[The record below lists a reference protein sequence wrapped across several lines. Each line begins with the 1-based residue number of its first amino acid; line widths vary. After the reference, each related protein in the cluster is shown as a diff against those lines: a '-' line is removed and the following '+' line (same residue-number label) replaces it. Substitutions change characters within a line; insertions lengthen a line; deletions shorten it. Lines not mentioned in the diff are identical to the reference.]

1 MDQSLENAARH
12 ETVMDV
18 THEQIARVYAQ
29 AFLGAANAA
38 GDAVGLVEELGSLV
52 SDVLDR
58 FPGLEKTLGS
68 ALLSH
73 DEKVGL
79 LDRTLGGQA
88 SPTLLNFL
96 KVLSAHQ
103 RLEIVRATARAAQ
116 HLLNKQLGKVEV
128 ELTVANPMDGALQSE
143 VTTALRTS
151 LAAEPV
157 VSIYVD
163 PSLIAGFVVKVGDTV
178 YDGSIRTRFER
189 ARKAMIERAIADIE
203 SHPEKFFNGE
213 PG

>member
-1 MDQSLENAARH
+1 
-12 ETVMDV
+12 
-18 THEQIARVYAQ
+18 
-29 AFLGAANAA
+29 
-38 GDAVGLVEELGSLV
+38 
-52 SDVLDR
+52 
-58 FPGLEKTLGS
+58 
-68 ALLSH
+68 
-73 DEKVGL
+73 
-79 LDRTLGGQA
+79 
-88 SPTLLNFL
+88 
-96 KVLSAHQ
+96 
-103 RLEIVRATARAAQ
+103 
-116 HLLNKQLGKVEV
+116 
-128 ELTVANPMDGALQSE
+128 MDGALQSE